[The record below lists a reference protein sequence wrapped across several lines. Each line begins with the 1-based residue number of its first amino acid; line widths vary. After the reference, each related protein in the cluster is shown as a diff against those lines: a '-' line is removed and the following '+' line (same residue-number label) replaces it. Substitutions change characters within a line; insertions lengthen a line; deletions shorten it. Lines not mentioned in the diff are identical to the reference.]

1 MFELQTEIII
11 HVNFQGIFVFLFY
24 IVLNDQVKSHWLVKV
39 GLQEERRTS
48 RISFAATDR
57 SAVAPSTQT
66 VSASAVPIQAD
77 NIYEN
82 AAAPNDDGTSESVSK
97 NEFPAYSDDNADI

>member
-1 MFELQTEIII
+1 M
-11 HVNFQGIFVFLFY
+11 
-24 IVLNDQVKSHWLVKV
+24 LNDQVKSHWLVKV

-48 RISFAATDR
+48 RISFAATGR
-57 SAVAPSTQT
+57 SAVAPSTQTTT

-82 AAAPNDDGTSESVSK
+82 AAAPNDDGTSESISK
-97 NEFPAYSDDNADI
+97 NEFPAYSDDNADIWLCDWIF